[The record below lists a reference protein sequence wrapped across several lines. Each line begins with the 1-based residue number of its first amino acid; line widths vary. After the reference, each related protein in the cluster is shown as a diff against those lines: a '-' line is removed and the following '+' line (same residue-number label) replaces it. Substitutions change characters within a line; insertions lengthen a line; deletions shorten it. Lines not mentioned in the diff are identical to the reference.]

1 MAFSNSDDRALP
13 RRSSAIQSC
22 QLPALTSL
30 RGIAAMWVVLYHYS
44 AQCFPNLDPAG
55 YTHLFH
61 KGYLAVDLFFMLSG
75 FVMTHVYHRAFS
87 ETVTPRHY
95 WKFIFARIAR
105 VYPLHILVLLLFVA
119 TAVGFR
125 LTTGG
130 PTNLGDIPLRGSE
143 SVTAFVANIF
153 MLQGLNA
160 GQLSWNYPA
169 WSISVEFVAYLLF
182 PFALAA
188 IWRLSGSA
196 KVVLAACLLAALGIL
211 AGLSKG
217 NFDQWDGPITL
228 ARCLPE
234 FIFGT
239 LLYCAFR
246 AVPTD
251 SWFARDSAALL
262 VIAAI
267 VVCLHG
273 DGPDLLITSLFG
285 AFILIAVLNTETLAE
300 WAKAPWLI
308 WLGDVS
314 YSLYLLHGFLQFSAG
329 KLLTHFGVQN
339 HAELSVGSSFVLMGI
354 MIVTCLLAAHFT
366 YFGVEIGCRRYLREI
381 LDAQIEK
388 RRTKISKS
396 AATARGIRAPT

>member
-1 MAFSNSDDRALP
+1 
-13 RRSSAIQSC
+13 
-22 QLPALTSL
+22 
-30 RGIAAMWVVLYHYS
+30 MWVVLYHYS
-44 AQCFPNLDPAG
+44 AQCFPNLDPAQ

-87 ETVTPRHY
+87 ETVTSQPY
-95 WKFIFARIAR
+95 WNFIFARIAR

-119 TAVGFR
+119 TAVGFH
-125 LTTGG
+125 LATGAS
-130 PTNLGDIPLRGSE
+130 PSLDDVPLRGPE
-143 SVTAFVANIF
+143 SVTAFVANVF
-153 MLQGLNA
+153 MLQGLKA

-188 IWRLSGSA
+188 IWRLSGRA
-196 KVVLAACLLAALGIL
+196 KVGVALSLLAVLVIL

-228 ARCLPE
+228 VRCLPE

-239 LLYCAFR
+239 LLYWVFR
-246 AVPTD
+246 AAPAD

-267 VVCLHG
+267 VVCLHA
-273 DGPDLLITSLFG
+273 DGPDLLITCLFG
-285 AFILIAVLNTETLAE
+285 AFIPIAVLNTGTFAE
-300 WAKAPWLI
+300 WARAPALI

-314 YSLYLLHGFLQFSAG
+314 YSLYLLHGFLEFSAG
-329 KLLTHFGVQN
+329 KLLAHFGVQN
-339 HAELSVGSSFVLMGI
+339 HANLSLGTSFVFMGLMVG
-354 MIVTCLLAAHFT
+354 TCLLAAHFT
-366 YFGVEIGCRRYLREI
+366 YFDVEIGCRQYLREI
-381 LDAQIEK
+381 LGAQVKK
-388 RRTKISKS
+388 RRAKISKS
-396 AATARGIRAPT
+396 APSARRIGAPA

>member
-1 MAFSNSDDRALP
+1 MAFSNSDNRA
-13 RRSSAIQSC
+13 RRPSPIKSA
-22 QLPALTSL
+22 QLPALTAL

-44 AQCFPNLDPAG
+44 AQCFPNLDPG
-55 YTHLFH
+55 RYTHLFH

-87 ETVTPRHY
+87 ETVTPQHY

-119 TAVGFR
+119 TAVGFH
-125 LTTGG
+125 LAGAS
-130 PTNLGDIPLRGSE
+130 PNLDDIPLSGSE
-143 SVTAFVANIF
+143 SVTAFVANVF
-153 MLQGLNA
+153 MLQGLDA

-188 IWRLSGSA
+188 IWRLSGHA
-196 KVVLAACLLAALGIL
+196 KVGVALSVSAALIIL

-217 NFDQWDGPITL
+217 NFDQWDGPIAM

-239 LLYCAFR
+239 LLYLAFR
-246 AVPTD
+246 AAPTD
-251 SWFARDSAALL
+251 SWFARDAAALL

-267 VVCLHG
+267 VICLHT
-273 DGPDLLITSLFG
+273 DGPDLLITCLFG
-285 AFILIAVLNTETLAE
+285 AFIPIAVLNTGAFAE
-300 WAKAPWLI
+300 WVRAPALI

-314 YSLYLLHGFLQFSAG
+314 YALYLLHGFFQFSAG
-329 KLLTHFGVQN
+329 KLLAHFGVQN
-339 HAELSVGSSFVLMGI
+339 HADLSVGSSFVFMGM
-354 MIVTCLLAAHFT
+354 MIGTCLLAAHFT
-366 YFGVEIGCRRYLREI
+366 YFGVEIGCRKYIREI
-381 LDAQIEK
+381 LDAQIKK
-388 RRTKISKS
+388 RRAKISKS
-396 AATARGIRAPT
+396 APSARGKSAPA